1 MTAKPIGGSCSSIC
15 NLTSN
20 YKRRSNGFQTL
31 SLIVSLT
38 REELIGLIIDNKP
51 VVTKTEDKPI
61 TLSGSGTYTNE
72 PDYKN
77 GGVTHIF
84 FTNID
89 YQGEYLWAKANLLS
103 YDGQT
108 FVGNIICERYP
119 DSISE

>member
-1 MTAKPIGGSCSSIC
+1 VYAILPHTLTNGG
-15 NLTSN
+15 TM
-20 YKRRSNGFQTL
+20 GFQKK
-31 SLIVSLT
+31 SLIISLT
-38 REELIGLIIDNKP
+38 REELIGLIIDNKA

-77 GGVTHIF
+77 GGVSHIF

-89 YQGEYLWAKANLLS
+89 FDGEYLWAKATLLS

-108 FVGNIICERYP
+108 FIGTLAYDHFP
-119 DSISE
+119 DNMSE